1 MKTTDKI
8 YQNALEINSMSLQI
22 IAWINEM
29 RSKQDQI
36 VAIPTR
42 HTPQPREDSAIAE
55 IADCQLNNNFQDFLK
70 MQNEEIMKRKYG
82 KGSYIKRFKR
92 RKDGSIYTY
101 YFVHKSLHK
110 FFAKYKK
117 SPLFATLHRKLQRQ
131 NTKK

>member
-22 IAWINEM
+22 IAWINEI
-29 RSKQDQI
+29 RSNQDQI

-42 HTPQPREDSAIAE
+42 RSPQPREDSAIAE

-92 RKDGSIYTY
+92 RKDGSI
-101 YFVHKSLHK
+101 
-110 FFAKYKK
+110 
-117 SPLFATLHRKLQRQ
+117 
-131 NTKK
+131 